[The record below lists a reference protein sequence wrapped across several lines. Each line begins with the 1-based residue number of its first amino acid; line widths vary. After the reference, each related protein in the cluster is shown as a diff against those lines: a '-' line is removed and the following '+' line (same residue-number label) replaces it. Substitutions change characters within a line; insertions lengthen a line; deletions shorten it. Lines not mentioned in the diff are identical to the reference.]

1 MNRVAYQS
9 KKYALYAE
17 AKKCVGEGKA
27 QISVISVKLKPRE
40 NNFRDLKDEKSGER
54 DREKGR
60 LC

>member
-27 QISVISVKLKPRE
+27 QISMIRVKLKPRE
-40 NNFRDLKDEKSGER
+40 NNFRDLKEEKSEE
-54 DREKGR
+54 REKGR